1 MRKTM
6 ADMGNLWE
14 DLRRQARQLE
24 NEIDLKLVSFSK
36 LGTSYSTQRDYE
48 SLPLSLNSA
57 SPQPEASDTAPL
69 LNKASSEHMFDT
81 MAMEISQLLAKL
93 TEVNDRMVEYTQNIS
108 TSSPSA
114 ALMHTL
120 QRHRDI
126 LQDYSHEFQKT
137 KANITAMRERE
148 DLLGSVRRDI
158 NAYKNSS
165 SLNRRS
171 DMYLKEH
178 DHIRNSERLVD
189 EQISIAIA
197 TKENL
202 QSQGKFLNTIN
213 QKVNAF
219 ANRFPM
225 INSLVQKINLRKR
238 RDSIIL
244 GLVIA
249 VCVILMILF
258 TFH

>member
-1 MRKTM
+1 MKTTM
-6 ADMGNLWE
+6 AEMGNLWE

-36 LGTSYSTQRDYE
+36 LGTTYSSHRDFV
-48 SLPLSLNSA
+48 SLPLSTNIANSPTE
-57 SPQPEASDTAPL
+57 SSDTAPL
-69 LNKASSEHMFDT
+69 LTKSNSEHMFDT
-81 MAMEISQLLAKL
+81 MAMEISQLLSKL
-93 TEVNDRMVEYTQNIS
+93 TEVNDRMVDYTQNIS
-108 TSSPSA
+108 SSSPSA
-114 ALMHTL
+114 ALLHTL

-137 KANITAMRERE
+137 TANITAMRERE
-148 DLLGSVRRDI
+148 DLLGSVQRDI

-165 SLNRRS
+165 GLNRRS
-171 DMYLKEH
+171 DLYLKEH
-178 DHIRNSERLVD
+178 EHIRNSERLVD

-202 QSQGKFLNTIN
+202 QSQGKLLTSIT
-213 QKVNAF
+213 QKVNNF
-219 ANRFPM
+219 ANRFPV
-225 INSLVQKINLRKR
+225 INSLVQRINFRKR

-249 VCVILMILF
+249 ICIILLLLYA
-258 TFH
+258 FH

>member
-6 ADMGNLWE
+6 AEMGNLWE

-24 NEIDLKLVSFSK
+24 NEVDLKLVSFSK
-36 LGTSYSTQRDYE
+36 LGTSYSSQRDYD
-48 SLPLSLNSA
+48 SLPLYTNSTNK
-57 SPQPEASDTAPL
+57 PENSDTAPL
-69 LNKASSEHMFDT
+69 MNKASSEHMFDT

-108 TSSPSA
+108 TTSPSA
-114 ALMHTL
+114 ALLHTL

-165 SLNRRS
+165 ALNRRS

-178 DHIRNSERLVD
+178 EHIRNSERLVD

-202 QSQGKFLNTIN
+202 QSQSKFLNSIN
-213 QKVNAF
+213 MRVNAV
-219 ANRFPM
+219 ANRFPV
-225 INSLVQKINLRKR
+225 INSLVQRINFRKR

-249 VCVILMILF
+249 VCIILLILYA
-258 TFH
+258 FH